1 MEQIILGIDPGSHRL
16 GIGCILKAG
25 TSTKLISADT
35 LQAPREAPLYDRLGF
50 IQAQLETK
58 LDALRPAVVAL
69 EDAFFAKNARS
80 AFQIGIARGMVFS
93 LCIRRSIPVFEYPP
107 TKVKQ
112 IVTGSGRADK
122 EQVQKMVG
130 ILLGEKLSLGLD
142 ASDALAIA
150 ICHASHG
157 KLKALLSC

>member
-16 GIGCILKAG
+16 GIGCILKHG
-25 TSTKLISADT
+25 SDTKLITADT
-35 LQAPREAPLYDRLGF
+35 LHAPKDGALYERLSS
-50 IQAQLETK
+50 IQQQLESALDK
-58 LDALRPAVVAL
+58 LKPSAVAL
-69 EDAFFAKNARS
+69 EDIFFAKNARS
-80 AFQIGIARGMVFS
+80 AFQIGVARGMVFS
-93 LCIRRSIPVFEYPP
+93 LCIRRSIPVFEYAP

-122 EQVQKMVG
+122 EQVKKMVG
-130 ILLGEKLSLGLD
+130 ILLGTKENWGLD